1 MLPAHPASEYNC
13 RVKNEPT
20 RIRLLSDLSTHQ
32 IEDIHRLYR
41 LAGWWKG
48 DSEPIEQIRGIV
60 AGSHFFAAVFEGEEI
75 VGMARVIS
83 DRASD
88 AYIQDVTVHP
98 DFRGRSLGTQLV
110 EFLVA
115 ELHKVG
121 VHWIALI
128 AERGTTPL
136 YEKLGFKPMPRSTPL
151 LLEDPS

>member
-1 MLPAHPASEYNC
+1 M
-13 RVKNEPT
+13 
-20 RIRLLSDLSTHQ
+20 LLSDLSPHQ
-32 IEDIHRLYR
+32 IESIHRLYR

-48 DSEPIEQIRGIV
+48 NSDPIEQIRGIV

-75 VGMARVIS
+75 VAMARAIS

-98 DFRGRSLGTQLV
+98 DFRGQGLGTRLV

-128 AERGTTPL
+128 AERGTSPL
-136 YEKLGFKPMPRSTPL
+136 YERLGFNPMPRSTPL
-151 LLEDPS
+151 LLKEPS